1 MYGILIS
8 SASMPFY
15 SQIENHIGGI
25 EGNKVINLS
34 CNSGILDTEK
44 ENEILMCIRKGGC

>member
-1 MYGILIS
+1 MIS

-15 SQIENHIGGI
+15 SQIENHVGGI